1 MINDDDRIQKIAE
14 MSFMFAL
21 LSHQIEGTY
30 KFYSKLCFTKIKT
43 QCSLLLKNKT
53 VPSKLKLT
61 IGILQ

>member
-30 KFYSKLCFTKIKT
+30 KFWLFQIMFH
-43 QCSLLLKNKT
+43 QD
-53 VPSKLKLT
+53 
-61 IGILQ
+61 